1 MNTEFVNQV
10 HNALIITTRKRRIPL
25 GGRETVRIH
34 RGVHLPSAFLHDLR
48 TPWEQRRAISIARTL
63 AVLHRREHA
72 QPVARSAALLRGYD
86 IFDSNPSIHIHIPQ
100 VECKSTTD
108 SVLPAVSIDGVPV
121 LKEAHCHVHLHGAT
135 LSTQHAEFPSRVLT
149 SLPSFSA
156 LSPGR
161 ASPETSPGRASPETS
176 PGQASPETSPS
187 AEEVLDL
194 VIQWTLI
201 DPGEEAF
208 VFTCQALRT
217 LTPSSTRRLSGW
229 EQQEASIRRHLLRKL
244 FMLPSGTRNLRRAE
258 WIIRHASAGCESIGE
273 ARLLWIL
280 RSRGLAGVVPQFEV
294 EDSFVHYF
302 IDLALP
308 HLKIALEFDGRL
320 KYGNNSE
327 KQLDVLREQIQRQKQ
342 LEVRGWHV
350 IRFSWADLYNPE
362 SIIQQIEEAACYF
375 RKKLRYSAKYPV
387 RGGIGKGSR

>member
-10 HNALIITTRKRRIPL
+10 HKALIITTRKRRMPL
-25 GGRETVRIH
+25 GERDTVKIH
-34 RGVHLPSAFLHDLR
+34 RGVHLPSAFLHDLK

-63 AVLHRREHA
+63 AVLHRRQHA
-72 QPVARSAALLRGYD
+72 QPVARSAALLCGYD
-86 IFDSNPSIHIHIPQ
+86 IFDSNPSIHIHISQ

-121 LKEAHCHVHLHGAT
+121 LEEAHCHVHLHGAT
-135 LSTQHAEFPSRVLT
+135 LSAQDTDFSSRVLT
-149 SLPSFSA
+149 PSPSSSA
-156 LSPGR
+156 LSPNR
-161 ASPETSPGRASPETS
+161 ASP
-176 PGQASPETSPS
+176 QALSPS

-208 VFTCQALRT
+208 VFTCQALRM
-217 LTPSSTRRLSGW
+217 LTPSSTRRLSRW
-229 EQQEASIRRHLLRKL
+229 EHQEASIRRHLLSKL
-244 FMLPSGTRNLRRAE
+244 LTLPSGTRNLRRAE

-280 RSRGLAGVVPQFEV
+280 RSRGLAGIVPQFEV

-302 IDLALP
+302 IDLAIP

-320 KYGNNSE
+320 KYGKNSE
-327 KQLDVLREQIQRQKQ
+327 EQLNVLREQIQRQKQ
-342 LEVRGWHV
+342 LEVRGWYV
-350 IRFSWADLYNPE
+350 IRFSWADLFKPE
-362 SIIQQIEEAACYF
+362 SIIQQIEEAACHF
-375 RKKLRYSAKYPV
+375 RGKLKYSAKYPV
-387 RGGIGKGSR
+387 RGGVDRRSR